1 MGNET
6 VNKNAV
12 VKLGEGQLAKQ
23 DYFVG
28 QIKNLFAKQ
37 NVPLTDYQIKCGN
50 NAVAKMIQMAQTK
63 NKDITDYPQAQTLF
77 ALQNII
83 SNEWDVLQGEGV
95 IIFQWNKKTVD
106 VTDNNGKPKLDEIGK
121 NITTTVN
128 EQYFDLRPTA
138 KGHLKTIRM
147 YGAGL
152 DKKMPIILS
161 YVVYDGDEFT
171 DISYEGVEVTPPK
184 YRPMRLSNKVMRIVY
199 ALKMIDGTI
208 QYIVGQREHVKPAL
222 IAQAKNNGAPDKDLQ
237 EMNSKSVDEILA
249 AYEGK
254 TFTKDKYNV
263 KTKKYDIHEQLP
275 YFNDTWVAGYNRE
288 QMLETKLRGVIANRM
303 IDKEFNNEFQ
313 KEAFDHVIVEKPRYS
328 NREEIDHEEQS
339 QEMIEAENGAKDFK
353 VDKRASK
360 ELEIIEEED
369 EEPQDDELNEEEQQD
384 EEIIEE
390 EPIIQTKTPED
401 TKSQD
406 TKKSNKPNDND
417 LFGGFGL

>member
-50 NAVAKMIQMAQTK
+50 NAVAKMIQMAQNS
-63 NKDITDYPQAQTLF
+63 NKDIMDYPQAQTLF
-77 ALQNII
+77 TLQNII
-83 SNEWDVLQGEGV
+83 ANEWDVLQGEGV
-95 IIFQWNKKTVD
+95 IIYQNKKMTVEAVD
-106 VTDNNGKPKLDEIGK
+106 KYGKPILKDGK
-121 NITTTVN
+121 QVMSTKY

-138 KGHLKTIRM
+138 KGHIKTIRM

-171 DISYEGVEVTPPK
+171 DLSYVGAEIKPPTCVPK
-184 YRPMRLSNKVMRIVY
+184 YETNKVLRVVY
-199 ALKMIDGTI
+199 ALKVIDGTI
-208 QYIVGQREHVKPAL
+208 QYIVGHREQVKPAL
-222 IAQAKNNGAPDKDLQ
+222 IAQAKNNGAPETDLQ
-237 EMNSKSVDEILA
+237 TMNSKSVDEILST
-249 AYEGK
+249 YEAK
-254 TFTKDKYNV
+254 TFEK
-263 KTKKYDIHEQLP
+263 KKYDNALKKWGKEDVP

-328 NREEIDHEEQS
+328 DKEQIDHEDQS
-339 QEMIEAENGAKDFK
+339 QQMIEAESGAKDFK

-360 ELEIIEEED
+360 ELEIIEEE
-369 EEPQDDELNEEEQQD
+369 EPQDDEPS
-384 EEIIEE
+384 IEE
-390 EPIIQTKTPED
+390 ETQQEEEVAEEEKPRGEVNAEPSDKKESKP
-401 TKSQD
+401 KS
-406 TKKSNKPNDND
+406 DND